1 MIVFGVVGH
10 TFVTPKRLAFH
21 RLVVMIENED
31 TQSDENRS
39 HSITLHR
46 GYLIAKEEVAKS
58 PTHMAMVR
66 YPIRNIILYVYNV
79 TM

>member
-10 TFVTPKRLAFH
+10 TFLTPKRLAFH
-21 RLVVMIENED
+21 RLVMIENED

-39 HSITLHR
+39 HSITLNR
-46 GYLIAKEEVAKS
+46 GYLMVKEEVAKS

-66 YPIRNIILYVYNV
+66 YPIRNIILCVYNV